1 MFKIVSNLEA
11 GVVEIMADERSDIDN
26 LPDTSEVSMGS
37 NCLVIE
43 DGSVWILNSED
54 EWVEIE

>member
-1 MFKIVSNLEA
+1 
-11 GVVEIMADERSDIDN
+11 MADERSDIDN